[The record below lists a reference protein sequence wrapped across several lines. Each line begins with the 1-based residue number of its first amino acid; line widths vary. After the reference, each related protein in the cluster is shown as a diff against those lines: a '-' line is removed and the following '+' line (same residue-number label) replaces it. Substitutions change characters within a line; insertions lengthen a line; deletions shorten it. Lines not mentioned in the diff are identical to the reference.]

1 MRISDWSSDVCSSD
15 LRGDVDAALGGERG
29 KQRLDQA
36 GLARCVEGDLAGG
49 GWRRGGVGGVSRRLF
64 AAAGGEQERGA
75 GRCEDGAGSA
85 RFGEHAEFLEKGAR
99 RRVRRKCK

>member
-1 MRISDWSSDVCSSD
+1 MIR
-15 LRGDVDAALGGERG
+15 RP
-29 KQRLDQA
+29 QRSTRPDTRFPYPTLFRSRDQA
-36 GLARCVEGDLAGG
+36 GLARGVEVDLAGG